1 MNRGDHRAVATHCA
15 TNIRAQFF
23 SLKRLLILL
32 ALTTSSLSLSTP
44 ALAQENPFCGD
55 EGIWIQILGAGGP
68 ELDDSQA
75 GSSYLI
81 WIDNKARLLIDTGP
95 GAAANFDRAGA
106 DIADLDAIVYTHL
119 HVDHSGDFP
128 AFVKGSLFAERDR
141 PLPVLGP
148 NGNDEYPDISA
159 FVSRMIGPAG
169 AYPYLA
175 DFLTYK
181 SSGGYKINP
190 RKVPATGRR
199 RWSRFNS
206 EHFRLSSI
214 PVHHGLVPA
223 IAWRVEIGDQNIV
236 FTGDFNNSKD
246 VVTEF
251 AENAE
256 ALVVSHAIPEGARG
270 NASELHATPG
280 QLGRIAA
287 QAEVRMLILGHRMNR
302 TRGLESQS
310 RLAIETNYNGP
321 LIFANDMECWGL

>member
-1 MNRGDHRAVATHCA
+1 MR
-15 TNIRAQFF
+15 
-23 SLKRLLILL
+23 RLLSALL
-32 ALTTSSLSLSTP
+32 LITSGLSLSSP
-44 ALAQENPFCGD
+44 ALAQKNPFCGD

-68 ELDDSQA
+68 ELNDGQA

-106 DIADLDAIVYTHL
+106 DFADLDAIVYTHL
-119 HVDHSGDFP
+119 HADHSGDFP
-128 AFVKGSLFAERDR
+128 AFVKGSFFAERDR

-148 NGNDEYPDISA
+148 NGNEEYPDMTS

-214 PVHHGLVPA
+214 PVHHGPVPA

-236 FTGDFNNSKD
+236 FTGDFNNSKN
-246 VVTEF
+246 VIAEF

-270 NASELHATPG
+270 NAAELHATPG

-310 RLAIETNYNGP
+310 RLAIETAYNGP

>member
-1 MNRGDHRAVATHCA
+1 
-15 TNIRAQFF
+15 
-23 SLKRLLILL
+23 
-32 ALTTSSLSLSTP
+32 
-44 ALAQENPFCGD
+44 
-55 EGIWIQILGAGGP
+55 
-68 ELDDSQA
+68 
-75 GSSYLI
+75 
-81 WIDNKARLLIDTGP
+81 
-95 GAAANFDRAGA
+95 
-106 DIADLDAIVYTHL
+106 
-119 HVDHSGDFP
+119 
-128 AFVKGSLFAERDR
+128 
-141 PLPVLGP
+141 
-148 NGNDEYPDISA
+148 
-159 FVSRMIGPAG
+159 MIGPAG

-206 EHFRLSSI
+206 EHFRLSAI
-214 PVHHGLVPA
+214 PVHHGPVPA

-246 VVTEF
+246 VITEF

-270 NASELHATPG
+270 NAAQLHATPG

-287 QAEVRMLILGHRMNR
+287 EAEVRMLILGHRMNR

-310 RLAIETNYNGP
+310 RAAIETNYNGP